1 MPTPLKARCM
11 SCKVNRTLKEYKRKT
26 VVKNGRKYEFVVGKC
41 PKCLGKIYR
50 TVGSSDKAKRRTV
63 TKTSTPRVKK
73 RKVSR
78 A

>member
-26 VVKNGRKYEFVVGKC
+26 IAKNGRKYEFVVGKC

-50 TVGSSDKAKRRTV
+50 AVGSSDKAKPRRKV
-63 TKTSTPRVKK
+63 AKSRVKK